1 MKETAQTSTQQQVGL
16 NPGAL
21 DYENDALTVA
31 SQRPTHYSDP
41 HNSTWRDLPRIM
53 TVQRVRCLR

>member
-1 MKETAQTSTQQQVGL
+1 MKETAQASTQQQESL

-31 SQRPTHYSDP
+31 K
-41 HNSTWRDLPRIM
+41 
-53 TVQRVRCLR
+53 LRSHGTSFLQ